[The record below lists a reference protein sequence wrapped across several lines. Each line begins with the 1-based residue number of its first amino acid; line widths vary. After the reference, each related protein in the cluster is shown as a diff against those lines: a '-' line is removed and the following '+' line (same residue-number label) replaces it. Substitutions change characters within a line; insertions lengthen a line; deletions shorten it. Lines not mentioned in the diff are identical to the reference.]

1 MSYDAK
7 DYGEEF
13 QQLMLSVL
21 VSEPD
26 IFVRCQNILKP
37 EYFHNRHAMATKYL
51 LEYANEYHTLPTIPE
66 IQLKSGISLQK
77 VEDINAEHH
86 AGFLDTI
93 EEFCRYRAIEH
104 AVVEG
109 MKYVKSKQYGKVE
122 ELVKEAMLVSLQK
135 DLGTD
140 YTEDPKARNER
151 LFSAQGTIKTGWAE
165 IDHKLFGGFGKAEL
179 EIFVAPSGGGKS
191 VCLQNV
197 SKNFSK
203 NGMNGVYITLELKE
217 ELVAQRM
224 DTMITGLGKKD
235 ILRDMDAAA
244 LAVQMKC
251 KGNGAFWIKRMPESI
266 TTVNDIKAYLKELKI
281 KTGTTLDYI
290 AVDYLDLLATP
301 RADSSDTFN
310 KDKFVCEELRALA
323 HELDIVVITASQLNR
338 TAVEATDFNHANIAG
353 GISKIYTAD
362 NVIGIMNTPS
372 FRERGEIQ
380 FQFMKTRNSSAVGQK
395 VQMSYNIDT
404 LEIGDHP
411 DWTAQQS
418 GVAPTQYTSAPKNAN
433 IPALN
438 AVASASAVNSASQA
452 AQSVMPTKPGNP
464 LSMLQQKRNMMN
476 SSK

>member
-7 DYGEEF
+7 DYGEDF
-13 QQLMLSVL
+13 QQLMLCVL

-37 EYFHNRHAMATKYL
+37 EYFHNRHAMATKYI
-51 LEYANEYHTLPTIPE
+51 LEYASEYHTMPTIPE
-66 IQLKSGISLQK
+66 IQLKSGIALQK
-77 VEDINAEHH
+77 VDDISTDHH

-109 MKYVKSKQYGKVE
+109 MKFVKTKQYGQVE
-122 ELVKEAMLVSLQK
+122 QLIKDAMLVSLQK

-151 LFSAQGTIKTGWAE
+151 LFSAQGTIKTGWNE

-191 VCLQNV
+191 VALQNV
-197 SKNFSK
+197 SMNFAK
-203 NGMNGVYITLELKE
+203 NGMNGAYITLELKE

-224 DTMITGLGKKD
+224 DTMVTGFSKKD

-251 KGNGAFWIKRMPESI
+251 KGNGSFWIKRMPESI
-266 TTVNDIKAYLKELKI
+266 TTVNDIRAYLKELKI
-281 KTGTTLDYI
+281 RTGVTLDYI

-301 RADSSDTFN
+301 RAESSDTFN

-338 TAVEATDFNHANIAG
+338 SAVESQEYNHANIAG

-362 NVIGIMNTPS
+362 NVIGIFNTPH

-380 FQFMKTRNSSAVGQK
+380 FQFMKTRNSSAVGMK

-404 LEIGDHP
+404 LEISDHP
-411 DWTAQQS
+411 DWVAQQGGMGGTMSIPTPAVSANSVAVAMATAPVQTAQS
-418 GVAPTQYTSAPKNAN
+418 SV
-433 IPALN
+433 PA
-438 AVASASAVNSASQA
+438 S
-452 AQSVMPTKPGNP
+452 KPVSTNP
-464 LSMLQQKRNMMN
+464 LSALQQKRNMLN